1 MSTVRSRLQDALR
14 AAMKERDAAAM
25 SALRSALAA
34 IDNAAAVPA
43 SRQGPGAPLSEA
55 ALSEAGPSA
64 APLSEA
70 APSENVPIA
79 GGVAGLGGAEVA
91 RRAVTEKEAAAIA
104 AAEAAD
110 RRAAARDYRAAGRA
124 DRADRL
130 LSEAGAIESALKE
143 AGSRGGA

>member
-1 MSTVRSRLQDALR
+1 MSTVRSRLQSALR

-43 SRQGPGAPLSEA
+43 SGQRPAPA
-55 ALSEAGPSA
+55 PST
-64 APLSEA
+64 A

-91 RRAVTEKEAAAIA
+91 RRAVTEEEAAAIA
-104 AAEAAD
+104 ATEAAD

-130 LSEAGAIESALKE
+130 LSEARAIESALEE
-143 AGSRGGA
+143 AASRGDA

>member
-1 MSTVRSRLQDALR
+1 MSTVRSRLQSALR

-34 IDNAAAVPA
+34 IDNAAAVPVSGQLPA
-43 SRQGPGAPLSEA
+43 
-55 ALSEAGPSA
+55 A
-64 APLSEA
+64 APSRA

-79 GGVAGLGGAEVA
+79 GGVAGLGAAEVA
-91 RRAVTEKEAAAIA
+91 RRAVTEEEAAAIA

-130 LSEAGAIESALKE
+130 LSEARAIESALEE
-143 AGSRGGA
+143 ATSRGDA

>member
-1 MSTVRSRLQDALR
+1 MSNVRSRLQAALR

-43 SRQGPGAPLSEA
+43 SRQGPAAPSEA
-55 ALSEAGPSA
+55 P
-64 APLSEA
+64 
-70 APSENVPIA
+70 PSENVPIA
-79 GGVAGLGGAEVA
+79 GGVAGLGSEVA
-91 RRAVTEKEAAAIA
+91 RRAVTEEEAAAIA

-110 RRAAARDYRAAGRA
+110 RRAAASDYRAAGRA

-130 LSEAGAIESALKE
+130 LSEARAIESALEE
-143 AGSRGGA
+143 AASRGDA

>member
-1 MSTVRSRLQDALR
+1 MNTVRSRLRTALR
-14 AAMKERDAAAM
+14 AAMKERDAVAM

-34 IDNAAAVPA
+34 IDNASAVPA
-43 SRQGPGAPLSEA
+43 SSQRPA
-55 ALSEAGPSA
+55 ASPSA
-64 APLSEA
+64 AP
-70 APSENVPIA
+70 PSETVPIA

-91 RRAVTEKEAAAIA
+91 RCAVTEEEAAAIA

-130 LSEAGAIESALKE
+130 LSEARAIESALKE

>member
-1 MSTVRSRLQDALR
+1 MSTVRSRLRVALR

-34 IDNAAAVPA
+34 IDNAEAVPA
-43 SRQGPGAPLSEA
+43 SRQ
-55 ALSEAGPSA
+55 PSA
-64 APLSEA
+64 APPSEAALSEA

-79 GGVAGLGGAEVA
+79 GGVAGLGGAEVPRCA
-91 RRAVTEKEAAAIA
+91 ITEEEAAAIA

-130 LSEAGAIESALKE
+130 FSEAQAIESVLRE
-143 AGSRGGA
+143 AGSPGGA

>member
-1 MSTVRSRLQDALR
+1 MSTVRSRLQTALR

-43 SRQGPGAPLSEA
+43 SRHRPAAPSEA
-55 ALSEAGPSA
+55 P
-64 APLSEA
+64 
-70 APSENVPIA
+70 PSENVPIA
-79 GGVAGLGGAEVA
+79 GGVAGLGSAEVA
-91 RRAVTEKEAAAIA
+91 RRAVTEEEAAAIA

-110 RRAAARDYRAAGRA
+110 RRAAASDYRAAGRG

-130 LSEAGAIESALKE
+130 LSEARAIESALE
-143 AGSRGGA
+143 EVASRGDA

>member
-1 MSTVRSRLQDALR
+1 MSTVRSGLRAALR

-34 IDNAAAVPA
+34 IDNAEAVPA
-43 SRQGPGAPLSEA
+43 SGQRP
-55 ALSEAGPSA
+55 A
-64 APLSEA
+64 APPSQA
-70 APSENVPIA
+70 APSENVPVA

-91 RRAVTEKEAAAIA
+91 RRAVPEEEAVAIA

-110 RRAAARDYRAAGRA
+110 RRAAARDYRAAGRG

-130 LSEAGAIESALKE
+130 LSEAGAIESALRE
-143 AGSRGGA
+143 AASRNDA

>member
-1 MSTVRSRLQDALR
+1 MSTVRSRLQSALR

-34 IDNAAAVPA
+34 IDNAAAVPV
-43 SRQGPGAPLSEA
+43 SGQR
-55 ALSEAGPSA
+55 PSA
-64 APLSEA
+64 APSRA

-79 GGVAGLGGAEVA
+79 GGVAGLGAAEVA
-91 RRAVTEKEAAAIA
+91 RRAVTEEEAAAIA

-130 LSEAGAIESALKE
+130 LSEARAIESALEE
-143 AGSRGGA
+143 AASRGDA

>member
-1 MSTVRSRLQDALR
+1 MSTVWSRLRAALR
-14 AAMKERDAAAM
+14 AAMKERDAVAM

-34 IDNAAAVPA
+34 IDNAEAVPV
-43 SRQGPGAPLSEA
+43 SRQRP
-55 ALSEAGPSA
+55 A
-64 APLSEA
+64 APPSEA

-91 RRAVTEKEAAAIA
+91 RCAVTEEEAAAIA
-104 AAEAAD
+104 VAEAAD

-130 LSEAGAIESALKE
+130 LSEARAIESALKE
-143 AGSRGGA
+143 AGSGGGA

>member
-1 MSTVRSRLQDALR
+1 MSNVRSRLRVALR

-34 IDNAAAVPA
+34 IDNAEAVPA
-43 SRQGPGAPLSEA
+43 SRQRP
-55 ALSEAGPSA
+55 A
-64 APLSEA
+64 APPSEA
-70 APSENVPIA
+70 APSEAAPSEAAPSETVPIA
-79 GGVAGLGGAEVA
+79 GGIAGLGGAEVA
-91 RRAVTEKEAAAIA
+91 RRAVTEEEAAATA

-130 LSEAGAIESALKE
+130 LSEARAIESALKE